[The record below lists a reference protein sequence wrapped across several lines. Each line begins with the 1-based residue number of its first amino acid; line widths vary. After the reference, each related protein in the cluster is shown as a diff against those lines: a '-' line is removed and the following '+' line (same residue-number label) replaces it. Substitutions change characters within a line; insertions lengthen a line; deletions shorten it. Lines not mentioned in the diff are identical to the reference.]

1 MDVRSPLNRAIAR
14 ILIGVMLFDP
24 VKALAADLAVDAAA
38 GGNTSIGQ
46 AGNGVP
52 VVNIATP
59 NGSGLSHNKFTDYN
73 VGQQGLILNNGAQA
87 FVPSQ
92 LGGYINGNP
101 NLQGGAAGVILNEVT
116 GSNRSQ
122 LKGYTEV
129 AGQGAHVIVANPHG
143 ITCDGCGFINT
154 PRATLSTGAPQI
166 QDGRLKGF
174 DVDGGD
180 IAIEGAG
187 LNASNVDQF
196 DLITRT
202 CLLYTSPSPRD
213 VEESRMPSSA

>member
-101 NLQGGAAGVILNEVT
+101 NLPVSYTHLTLPTNREV
-116 GSNRSQ
+116 
-122 LKGYTEV
+122 
-129 AGQGAHVIVANPHG
+129 
-143 ITCDGCGFINT
+143 
-154 PRATLSTGAPQI
+154 
-166 QDGRLKGF
+166 
-174 DVDGGD
+174 
-180 IAIEGAG
+180 
-187 LNASNVDQF
+187 
-196 DLITRT
+196 
-202 CLLYTSPSPRD
+202 
-213 VEESRMPSSA
+213 